1 MVSYLEALDM
11 RSINSTELLQ
21 TNTKMNTKHNPV
33 GWFEIYVN
41 DMTRAKSFYEETLA
55 VTLEVLPSSEP
66 SIEMWSFPMDETVVE
81 KYGAPGALCKM
92 EGCSGGAGGT
102 LIYFSCDDCAV
113 EAELAS
119 KAGGTILKPKFAIG
133 EHGFISI
140 IMDTEGNTIGLHS
153 VK

>member
-1 MVSYLEALDM
+1 
-11 RSINSTELLQ
+11 
-21 TNTKMNTKHNPV
+21 MNTTRNPV

-41 DMTRAKSFYEETLA
+41 DMTRAKSFYEATLA
-55 VTLEVLPSSEP
+55 TTLELLPSSEP
-66 SIEMWSFPMDETVVE
+66 SIEMWTFPMDDEVMN

-102 LIYFSCDDCAV
+102 LIYFSCEDCEIEASRAV
-113 EAELAS
+113 EA
-119 KAGGTILKPKFAIG
+119 GGSILKPKFSIG

-153 VK
+153 AKWQ